1 MRSGSI
7 HFFLQHIYLK
17 KTNLIISGQ
26 DITGDYMSSAIDSIL
41 HTQPLSLVIDQWF
54 ASFSDISREHFF
66 VGVKEFF
73 LSVGEICGEHLLV
86 FGGDLQDLGRC
97 RAASSASRPPPRNAG
112 CHWDLQAFFCFTSI
126 FFLYASKVGVILLY
140 WLTEVMFIVQAMPG
154 SFVHSSY
161 FRSHLTWGS
170 LLACQSSIWLWDRW
184 PFLN

>member
-1 MRSGSI
+1 MRFLTIFKRVLNLKYKKKTSLILWRQPWAVAAPCSSPMRSGSI

-26 DITGDYMSSAIDSIL
+26 DITGDYMSSASDNIL

-112 CHWDLQAFFCFTSI
+112 CHWDLQAFFVLPV
-126 FFLYASKVGVILLY
+126 FF
-140 WLTEVMFIVQAMPG
+140 FFMP
-154 SFVHSSY
+154 
-161 FRSHLTWGS
+161 
-170 LLACQSSIWLWDRW
+170 AK
-184 PFLN
+184 

>member
-26 DITGDYMSSAIDSIL
+26 DITGDYMSSASDNIL

-112 CHWDLQAFFCFTSI
+112 CHWDLQAFLFYRYLFSFFSFKLIDWSDVHCPGDVRQLCALFIFPLTSY
-126 FFLYASKVGVILLY
+126 LG
-140 WLTEVMFIVQAMPG
+140 E
-154 SFVHSSY
+154 
-161 FRSHLTWGS
+161 
-170 LLACQSSIWLWDRW
+170 LARLSEFNMTVR
-184 PFLN
+184 